1 MKKSFCLIA
10 MALLLLATLYADVA
24 TGYYSG
30 KAVDGTA
37 SASTKVSL
45 DIGTGENSEAKIE
58 LYFIE
63 SEDKAQSA
71 TSAAPGSPKASIGL
85 AFNSVPNVADNSND
99 GVYAWWRVL
108 YGGNLDVQLGIEDPL
123 TKDGSTSTD
132 PTIEDGSTST
142 DPTIDWNAKWNVVK
156 DEESV
161 SENSED
167 DTTVYSNTD
176 KKSFKTIVEHSG
188 GTKALS
194 IGQAKIDIK
203 TDSTTDYTKI
213 GSGTYSAN
221 LILKC
226 VTEN

>member
-132 PTIEDGSTST
+132 PTI
-142 DPTIDWNAKWNVVK
+142 DWNAKWNVVK

-176 KKSFKTIVEHSG
+176 KKGFKTIVEHSG

-226 VTEN
+226 APKN

>member
-10 MALLLLATLYADVA
+10 MALLLLATLYAADEA

-71 TSAAPGSPKASIGL
+71 TSAAPGAPKASIGL

-108 YGGNLDVQLGIEDPL
+108 YGGNLYVQLGIEDPL
-123 TKDGSTSTD
+123 TKEGSNG
-132 PTIEDGSTST
+132 PA
-142 DPTIDWNAKWNVVK
+142 IDWNAKWTVVV

-161 SENSED
+161 SENRL
-167 DTTVYSNTD
+167 V
-176 KKSFKTIVEHSG
+176 FQFLLH
-188 GTKALS
+188 
-194 IGQAKIDIK
+194 
-203 TDSTTDYTKI
+203 
-213 GSGTYSAN
+213 
-221 LILKC
+221 C
-226 VTEN
+226 FH

>member
-63 SEDKAQSA
+63 SEDTAQSA
-71 TSAAPGSPKASIGL
+71 TSTAPGSPKASIGL
-85 AFNSVPNVADNSND
+85 AFNSVPNVADNSTD

-123 TKDGSTSTD
+123 TKEGST
-132 PTIEDGSTST
+132 G
-142 DPTIDWNAKWNVVK
+142 PTIDWNAKWTVVV

-167 DTTVYSNTD
+167 DTTTVYSNTD
-176 KKSFKTIVEHSG
+176 KKGFKTIVEHSG
-188 GTKALS
+188 GTKAQS
-194 IGQAKIDIK
+194 IGQAKIDVQ
-203 TDSTTDYTKI
+203 TDSTTDYTSI

-226 VTEN
+226 ATRN

>member
-10 MALLLLATLYADVA
+10 MALLLLATLYAADEA

-63 SEDKAQSA
+63 SEDTAQSA
-71 TSAAPGSPKASIGL
+71 TSTAPGSPKASIGL

-123 TKDGSTSTD
+123 TKEGST
-132 PTIEDGSTST
+132 G
-142 DPTIDWNAKWNVVK
+142 PTIDWNAKWTVVV

-167 DTTVYSNTD
+167 DTTTVYSNTD
-176 KKSFKTIVEHSG
+176 KKGFKTIVEHSG
-188 GTKALS
+188 GTKAQS
-194 IGQAKIDIK
+194 IGQAKIDVQ
-203 TDSTTDYTKI
+203 TDSTTDYTSI

-226 VTEN
+226 ATRN

>member
-10 MALLLLATLYADVA
+10 MALLLLASLYAGDEA
-24 TGYYSG
+24 TGSYSG
-30 KAVDGTA
+30 NAVDGTA

-71 TSAAPGSPKASIGL
+71 TSTAPGSPKASIGL

-108 YGGNLDVQLGIEDPL
+108 YGGNLYVQLGIVDPL
-123 TKDGSTSTD
+123 TKEGST
-132 PTIEDGSTST
+132 G
-142 DPTIDWNAKWNVVK
+142 PTIDWNAKWTVVV

-167 DTTVYSNTD
+167 DTTTVYSNTGKND
-176 KKSFKTIVEHSG
+176 FKTIVEHSG

-226 VTEN
+226 ATTN